1 MMNTQEIQHCMSKL
15 NIGVESNVF
24 PANRMPM
31 FVQLPV
37 YIISNLD
44 PDFKPGSH
52 WIAIYID
59 VNGVGEYFDS
69 FGRKPE
75 GYHKMFLIRNAKKW
89 YCNHQQLQSYL
100 TSVCGKYCLVYLYLK
115 TKNVKFND
123 FINVFSTVNS
133 LGNDVTISQMFRIIF
148 E

>member
-1 MMNTQEIQHCMSKL
+1 MDTHEIQHYMNKM
-15 NIGVESNVF
+15 NIALESNVF
-24 PANRMPM
+24 AANRMPM

-37 YIISNLD
+37 FIISNLD

-75 GYHKMFLIRNAKKW
+75 GYHKKFLKRNAKKW
-89 YCNHQQLQSYL
+89 FYNHQELQSYL

-115 TKNVKFND
+115 TKNVKMHD
-123 FINVFSTVNS
+123 FINVFSAVNRIS
-133 LGNDVTISQMFRIIF
+133 NDVTICHMFRILF